1 MGKSL
6 ATGLVY
12 CPWSRTALFVKD
24 RGVKNSHKSRSHLK
38 ILCQKGEV
46 HNFHNEGPQILGAT
60 LQNLV
65 ASDLCTP
72 GVGNHCDFE
81 KIAHYLRTTFNTEIQ
96 QKFCSCEQI
105 IILLSYILYHI
116 CNCFTTPAPS
126 QPTPKLARTVEN

>member
-24 RGVKNSHKSRSHLK
+24 RGVKISQKSRSHLK

-46 HNFHNEGPQILGAT
+46 HKFHNEGPQILGTA

-65 ASDLCTP
+65 ATDLCTP
-72 GVGNHCDFE
+72 GVGKHSDLE
-81 KIAHYLRTTFNTEIQ
+81 EIAHYLHSWFNTEIQ
-96 QKFCSCEQI
+96 QKFYSYEQI
-105 IILLSYILYHI
+105 IFLLSYILYRI
-116 CNCFTTPAPS
+116 FNCFT
-126 QPTPKLARTVEN
+126 